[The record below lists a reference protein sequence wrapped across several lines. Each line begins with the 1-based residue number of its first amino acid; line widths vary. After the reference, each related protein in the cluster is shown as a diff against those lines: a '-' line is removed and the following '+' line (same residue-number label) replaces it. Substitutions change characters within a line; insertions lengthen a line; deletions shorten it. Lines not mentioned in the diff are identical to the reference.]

1 MSTPC
6 WPPCTNSVTSS
17 KANHR
22 MNSLVTYT
30 QIGLEPNAD
39 TIRQQ
44 FAAAHGWENQYRL
57 IIQLGK
63 LLPAL
68 PPEWQQEEFRLKGCE
83 SLAWLKGES
92 TEDGCWHFACDS
104 DARIVR
110 GLIVIVLAALNHQSA
125 EVIQAFD
132 MEAYFTELGLEK
144 HLSPSRGNGL
154 RAIVLAIRDQASA

>member
-1 MSTPC
+1 
-6 WPPCTNSVTSS
+6 
-17 KANHR
+17 
-22 MNSLVTYT
+22 MNTLEHYT
-30 QIGLEPNAD
+30 AIGLEPDAEAM
-39 TIRQQ
+39 RQQ
-44 FAAAHGWENQYRL
+44 FVSAKGWENQYRL

-68 PPEWQQEEFRLKGCE
+68 PAEWQTEENRLKGCE
-83 SLAWLKGES
+83 SQAWLKGES

-154 RAIVLAIRDQASA
+154 RAIVLAIREHAV

>member
-1 MSTPC
+1 
-6 WPPCTNSVTSS
+6 
-17 KANHR
+17 

-125 EVIQAFD
+125 KVIQAFD

-154 RAIVLAIRDQASA
+154 RAIVLAMRDQASA

>member
-1 MSTPC
+1 MSDLA
-6 WPPCTNSVTSS
+6 S
-17 KANHR
+17 
-22 MNSLVTYT
+22 YT
-30 QIGLEPNAD
+30 LIGLEPNAD
-39 TIRQQ
+39 SIRQQ

-63 LLPAL
+63 QLPVL
-68 PPEWQQEEFRLKGCE
+68 PGEWQQQEYRLKGCE
-83 SLAWLKGES
+83 SQAWLKGELGA
-92 TEDGCWHFACDS
+92 DGNWHFACDS

-154 RAIVLAIRDQASA
+154 RAIVLAIRDQASV

>member
-1 MSTPC
+1 MS
-6 WPPCTNSVTSS
+6 
-17 KANHR
+17 
-22 MNSLVTYT
+22 SLATYT

-63 LLPAL
+63 QLPAL
-68 PPEWQQEEFRLKGCE
+68 PAEWQTEEHRLKGCE
-83 SLAWLKGES
+83 SQAWLKSEKG
-92 TEDGCWHFACDS
+92 EDGCWHFACDS

-110 GLIVIVLAALNHQSA
+110 GLIVIVLAALNHQTA
-125 EVIQAFD
+125 DAIQTFD
-132 MEAYFTELGLEK
+132 VDGYFSELGLEK

-154 RAIVLAIRDQASA
+154 RAIVLAIREQAV

>member
-1 MSTPC
+1 
-6 WPPCTNSVTSS
+6 
-17 KANHR
+17 

-30 QIGLEPNAD
+30 RIGLEPDAD

-44 FAAAHGWENQYRL
+44 FAAANGWENQYRL

-68 PPEWQQEEFRLKGCE
+68 PAEWQQEEHRLKGCE
-83 SLAWLKGES
+83 SQSWLKGEKS
-92 TEDGCWHFACDS
+92 EDGNWHFACDS

-110 GLIVIVLAALNHQSA
+110 GLIVIVLAALNHQA
-125 EVIQAFD
+125 ADAIQDFD
-132 MEAYFTELGLEK
+132 MDTYFSELGLEK

-154 RAIVLAIRDQASA
+154 RAIVLAIREQAI